1 LGRRRSTVETAET
14 RVSAISEEQ
23 RQSPEPDRLPG
34 FAHPREASNFF
45 GNPAAEQNLLDA
57 IRSNRLHHAWL
68 IKGAE
73 GIGKATL
80 AYRLARF
87 MLSSGPEKAANARDL
102 SVPRDNP
109 VFGKVAALSHPN
121 LLVLRRPWQEAR
133 GRFAQQITV
142 GEVRRLKSFLGNT
155 AAMDGWRIVIL
166 DRAEDMNANASNA
179 LLKALE
185 EPPPR
190 CIFLLV
196 SATPG
201 RLPVTIRSRC
211 RRLKLE
217 PLGPSALADAVG
229 HAFEHAD
236 LELPGGTDLSR
247 SLELAEG
254 SVGYALQLLSRNG
267 LQLYDQVFEALASMP
282 HPDYAALHALA
293 DQAAASGDQN
303 RFELTL
309 AMLEGII
316 ARLIRQ
322 SALGEGAIGEEAALA
337 GRLIGARGLAP
348 WAELW
353 ETLRRAK
360 AETLALNL
368 DRKSFVLGTFFRLE
382 ETTRL
387 EMASGT

>member
-1 LGRRRSTVETAET
+1 M
-14 RVSAISEEQ
+14 
-23 RQSPEPDRLPG
+23 
-34 FAHPREASNFF
+34 
-45 GNPAAEQNLLDA
+45 LDA

-87 MLSSGPEKAANARDL
+87 MLSCRGEDTAGARDL
-102 SVPRDNP
+102 SVPDDSP
-109 VFGKVAALSHPN
+109 VFAKVAALSHPN

-133 GRFAQQITV
+133 SRFAQQITV
-142 GEVRRLKSFLGNT
+142 GEVRRLKTFLGNT
-155 AAMDGWRIVIL
+155 AATDGWRIVIV

-196 SATPG
+196 SAAPG

-211 RRLKLE
+211 RQLKLE
-217 PLGPSALADAVG
+217 PLQPSELAEAVD
-229 HAFEHAD
+229 HAIEHAD
-236 LELPGGTDLSR
+236 MAQPSAAELNR

-254 SVGYALQLLSRNG
+254 SVGYALQLLSHNG
-267 LQLYDQVFEALASMP
+267 LELYDQIFEALASLP
-282 HPDYAALHALA
+282 HPDYEALHQLA
-293 DQAAASGDQN
+293 DRAAASGDQD
-303 RFELTL
+303 RFELTM

-322 SALGEGAIGEEAALA
+322 SALGEGAIGEEAAIA
-337 GRLIGARGLAP
+337 GRLIRGDGLAR

-368 DRKSFVLGTFFRLE
+368 DRKSFFLGTFFRLE
-382 ETTRL
+382 ETSRL

>member
-1 LGRRRSTVETAET
+1 MPS
-14 RVSAISEEQ
+14 
-23 RQSPEPDRLPG
+23 
-34 FAHPREASNFF
+34 FF
-45 GNPAAEQNLLDA
+45 GNPAAEQTLRNA
-57 IRSNRLHHAWL
+57 IQSNRLHHAWL

-73 GIGKATL
+73 GVGKATL
-80 AYRLARF
+80 AYRLARYL
-87 MLSSGPEKAANARDL
+87 LSSGSQETTGARDL
-102 SVPRDNP
+102 SVPPDNP
-109 VFGKVAALSHPN
+109 VFANVAALSHPN

-133 GRFAQQITV
+133 GRLGQQITV

-155 AAMDGWRIVIL
+155 AATGGWRVVIV
-166 DRAEDMNANASNA
+166 DRAEDMNANAANA

-196 SATPG
+196 SAALG

-211 RRLKLE
+211 RQLKLE
-217 PLGPSALADAVG
+217 PLEHSALAKAVG
-229 HAFEHAD
+229 LA
-236 LELPGGTDLSR
+236 LEQAQMEAPSDVDLSR

-254 SVGYALQLLSRNG
+254 SVGFALQLLSNDG
-267 LQLYDQVFEALASMP
+267 LELYDKLFEALARLP
-282 HPDYAALHALA
+282 DPDYPALHGMA
-293 DQAAASGDQN
+293 DRVAAAGELE
-303 RFELTL
+303 RFELTMT
-309 AMLEGII
+309 MLEGII

-322 SALGEGAIGEEAALA
+322 QTLGEGAVGEEVALA
-337 GRLIGARGLAP
+337 GQLIGARGLAR

-368 DRKSFVLGTFFRLE
+368 DRKSFFLGTFFRLE

>member
-1 LGRRRSTVETAET
+1 MGGCRRTAQTAET
-14 RVSAISEEQ
+14 GVGEISEEP
-23 RQSPEPDRLPG
+23 RQSLESDRLLG
-34 FAHPREASNFF
+34 FAHPREVPSFF
-45 GNPAAEQNLLDA
+45 GNQAGEQTLLEA
-57 IRSNRLHHAWL
+57 IRSKRLHHAWL

-80 AYRLARF
+80 AYRFARF
-87 MLSSGPEKAANARDL
+87 LLSLGSEETVDALDL
-102 SVPRDNP
+102 SVPLDSP
-109 VFGKVAALSHPN
+109 VFARVAALSHPN

-133 GRFAQQITV
+133 GRFGQQITV

-155 AAMDGWRIVIL
+155 AATEGWRIVIV
-166 DRAEDMNANASNA
+166 DRAEDMNANAANA

-196 SATPG
+196 SAAPG
-201 RLPVTIRSRC
+201 RLPITIRSRC
-211 RRLKLE
+211 RQLKLE
-217 PLGPSALADAVG
+217 PLEPPALAKAVG
-229 HAFEHAD
+229 LAFEHAEM
-236 LELPGGTDLSR
+236 ELPNDADLNR

-254 SVGYALQLLSRNG
+254 SVGFALQLLSNDG
-267 LQLYDQVFEALASMP
+267 LELYDQLFRALTSLP
-282 HPDYAALHALA
+282 DPDYAALHALA
-293 DQAAASGDQN
+293 DRAAVSGDLD
-303 RFELTL
+303 RFELTTT
-309 AMLEGII
+309 MLEGII

-322 SALGEGAIGEEAALA
+322 QTLGEGAIGEEAVLA
-337 GRLIGARGLAP
+337 GQLIGPHGLAR

-368 DRKSFVLGTFFRLE
+368 DRKSFFLGTFFRLE